1 MTKRLY
7 WQRGLSFPEVLVAMA
22 IVLLLIGA
30 IATLVATAF
39 GITRREREQ
48 SDTTAE
54 ARRVLDRVS
63 DELRG
68 AQNIDWNR
76 NGTIDDYY
84 RNEYWLLSG
93 NPYEMEFYVF
103 DDRLGETVKVRYFL
117 EDTLFKRQVTRLG
130 GASSGC
136 EQEPEPATVVASGIR
151 NLEHDLEDGIEGNEP
166 NKKVFCYLPDEGS
179 LGGCCLRMPI
189 DLPPTVKRIRVNFM
203 VDVDPEQE
211 PSEAVVQTAISPRG
225 GMIDWPLDGST
236 AQCADCVDN
245 DGDGQVDT
253 AGSGTGLPGEI
264 VGCSNAV
271 DQNETAITYQCDDG
285 EDNDEDLLTDFRA
298 NGSGDPQCILS
309 TSEVE
314 DGTAC
319 DDDLDNDGDGK
330 IDFGAAAGNDS
341 GCDNALDMSELGTTD
356 CDDGVD
362 NDSDGRVDFGTAPNR
377 DPGCAEPSDDN
388 ERGTL
393 QCDNGVNDDSDEGID
408 YPGDPQCSSV
418 TDGSEL

>member
-1 MTKRLY
+1 
-7 WQRGLSFPEVLVAMA
+7 MA
-22 IVLLLIGA
+22 IVFLLIGA
-30 IATLVATAF
+30 IATLVSTAF
-39 GITRREREQ
+39 GISRRGREQ

-93 NPYEMEFYVF
+93 NQYEMEFYVF

-117 EDTLFKRQVTRLG
+117 EGTLFKRQVTRLG
-130 GASSGC
+130 GASDGC
-136 EQEPEPATVVASGIR
+136 EQAPEPATVVASGIR

-189 DLPPTVKRIRVNFM
+189 DLPPTVKRIRINFM
-203 VDVDPEQE
+203 VDADPDQE
-211 PSEAVVQTAISPRG
+211 PGEAVVQTAISPRG

-236 AQCADCVDN
+236 PECRDCVDN

-253 AGSGTGLPGEI
+253 DGSGTGLPGET
-264 VGCSNAV
+264 VGCSNAD
-271 DQNETAITYQCDDG
+271 DQNETEIGYQCDDG
-285 EDNDEDLLTDFRA
+285 EDNDGDLLVDFRA
-298 NGSGDPQCILS
+298 NGSGDQQCILT
-309 TSEVE
+309 TSEEE

-319 DDDLDNDGDGK
+319 SDEVDNDGDGK
-330 IDFGAAAGNDS
+330 IDFGAAEGNDS
-341 GCDNALDMSELGTTD
+341 GCDNALDPSELGTTD
-356 CDDGVD
+356 CDDGID
-362 NDSDGRVDFGTAPNR
+362 NDTDGRVDFGTAVNR
-377 DPGCAEPSDDN
+377 DPGCSEPSDDN

-393 QCDNGVNDDSDEGID
+393 ACDNSADDDLDGGID
-408 YPGDPQCSSV
+408 YPGDAQCSSV
-418 TDGSEL
+418 ADDSEL